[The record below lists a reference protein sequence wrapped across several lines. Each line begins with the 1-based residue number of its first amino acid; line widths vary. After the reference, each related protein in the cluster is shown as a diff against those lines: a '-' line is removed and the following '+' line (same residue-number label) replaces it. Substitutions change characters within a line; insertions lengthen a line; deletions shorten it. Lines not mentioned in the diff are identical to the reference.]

1 MVRPASMMDLPRI
14 LAVYDAARI
23 YMRNSGNPHQWG
35 DSGYPERELLEEDI
49 KKGRLFVIE
58 ENGTVRGVFAFML
71 GADPTYGYIE
81 DGRWPN
87 DQPYGTI
94 HRIASD
100 GKTRGIFAK
109 AFAFAK
115 TRADE
120 IRVDTHKDNK
130 TMQHVVE
137 KQGFIRCGIIYLENG
152 DPRIAYQYSK
162 EAQA

>member
-100 GKTRGIFAK
+100 GKTRGVFAK

>member
-58 ENGTVRGVFAFML
+58 EDGTVRGVFAFML

>member
-49 KKGRLFVIE
+49 KKGHLFVIE
-58 ENGTVRGVFAFML
+58 EDGTVRGVFAFML